1 MGSKVDK
8 LWEMVEEVDSNS
20 SSVSQEDIEEVDSKV
35 EKLWEAMDEEM
46 ASVESRIHDDEQDM
60 EDITSM
66 VVELS
71 ELVKQKLRDH

>member
-1 MGSKVDK
+1 
-8 LWEMVEEVDSNS
+8 MVEEVDSNS